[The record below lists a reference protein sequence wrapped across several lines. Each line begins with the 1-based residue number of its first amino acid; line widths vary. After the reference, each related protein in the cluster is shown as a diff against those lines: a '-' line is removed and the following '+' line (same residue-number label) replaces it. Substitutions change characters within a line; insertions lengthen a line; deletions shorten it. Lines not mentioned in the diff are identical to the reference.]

1 MELSPSTHF
10 DIIGWDESELG
21 WQTFYTSLWRHD
33 DVIKS
38 SVLIDFR
45 LKYDIYD
52 YLNMF
57 SDSQITLAHE
67 TDELIIDIG

>member
-1 MELSPSTHF
+1 MIHH
-10 DIIGWDESELG
+10 
-21 WQTFYTSLWRHD
+21 Y
-33 DVIKS
+33 DVINS

-57 SDSQITLAHE
+57 SDSQMALAHE
-67 TDELIIDIG
+67 RDELIIEMG